1 MSESPVLIGEISSR
15 AAVTTGLAV
24 FAAGFGGQM
33 AFWLLGS
40 WPSDVP
46 GLTDFRGAIV
56 GDSVLVPVLVTAL
69 LDAGSRAQAAS
80 NQGEKSEASS
90 IARLGALIGLAGG
103 IGVQAAWLLDD
114 FPRLNWA
121 MVRPHQFT
129 APGWYHAVF
138 LCGTTCLIGGATGR
152 LISRMRESAHLPNA
166 AVISF
171 AGLSFALIQA
181 VDLLVPAGPGPTDI
195 APGGIVSAGTT
206 VVATIAALLAVRPRG
221 IDRDMKAY
229 RRSTALG
236 ATAAAG
242 LAAACIPWSRLLWI
256 RPPLAAALALGAH
269 RVPWRGS
276 AAPAA
281 RRRVNYP
288 TR

>member
-1 MSESPVLIGEISSR
+1 MSESPVLIRTIPSR
-15 AAVTTGLAV
+15 VSASTGLAV
-24 FAAGFGGQM
+24 LTAGFGGQL

-40 WPSDVP
+40 WPSDIP

-69 LDAGSRAQAAS
+69 LDAGSRARAVS
-80 NQGEKSEASS
+80 GTGERSESSS
-90 IARLGALIGLAGG
+90 IAWLGALIGLAGG
-103 IGVQAAWLLDD
+103 IGVQAAWLLDES
-114 FPRLNWA
+114 PRLNWA
-121 MVRPHQFT
+121 MVRPHRFT

-152 LISRMRESAHLPNA
+152 LVTRMQGSAHLPNA

-181 VDLLVPAGPGPTDI
+181 VDLLAPAGPGLADI
-195 APGGIVSAGTT
+195 APGEIVSAGTT
-206 VVATIAALLAVRPRG
+206 VVAALAALLAVRPRG
-221 IDRDMKAY
+221 VDRDTKAY

-236 ATAAAG
+236 AVDAAG
-242 LAAACIPWSRLLWI
+242 LAAACVPWSHLVWI
-256 RPPLAAALALGAH
+256 RPPLAAAATLALH
-269 RVPWRGS
+269 RR
-276 AAPAA
+276 
-281 RRRVNYP
+281 